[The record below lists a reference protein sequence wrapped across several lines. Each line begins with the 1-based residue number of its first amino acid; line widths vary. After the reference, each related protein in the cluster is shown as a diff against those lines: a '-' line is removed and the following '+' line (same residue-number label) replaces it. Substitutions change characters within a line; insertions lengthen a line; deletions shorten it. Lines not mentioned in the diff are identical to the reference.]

1 MKTWNLINIHS
12 CSSKTYYTNKIS
24 IPKLFENSP
33 FCNSKVTHASR
44 NNYQVTFTL
53 RITLVLIPVQSFS
66 IHSMTDTRRRATTM
80 EKSLS
85 IHSSRCVLA
94 VQASR
99 TIDICDQRLVG
110 CGKRMSQ
117 NMGTVPLQQPQSLV
131 RLNLNGSLM
140 LASERN
146 QYWQIMNDQ
155 RAHIAIRVS
164 KSMENKSLDH
174 ENEDLYKVEVLRPT
188 RCTLFLDW
196 TKNNMRMS
204 VQHAALHANECRTF
218 RV

>member
-1 MKTWNLINIHS
+1 
-12 CSSKTYYTNKIS
+12 
-24 IPKLFENSP
+24 
-33 FCNSKVTHASR
+33 
-44 NNYQVTFTL
+44 
-53 RITLVLIPVQSFS
+53 VQSFS
-66 IHSMTDTRRRATTM
+66 IHSMTDTRCRATTM

-117 NMGTVPLQQPQSLV
+117 NMGTVPSQQPQSPV

-140 LASERN
+140 LSSEWN
-146 QYWQIMNDQ
+146 QYWEIMNDR

-164 KSMENKSLDH
+164 KTMENKSLDH
-174 ENEDLYKVEVLRPT
+174 EYEDLYKVEVGLLRPT